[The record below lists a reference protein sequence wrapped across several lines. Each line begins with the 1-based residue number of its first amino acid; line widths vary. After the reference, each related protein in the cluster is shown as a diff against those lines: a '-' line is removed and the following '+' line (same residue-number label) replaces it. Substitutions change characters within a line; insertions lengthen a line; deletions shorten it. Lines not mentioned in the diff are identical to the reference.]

1 MAATIIYLV
10 ISLLVSLVFIILGIS
25 QYKAEKPVS
34 LNTGEKPPREEEL
47 TSVTEWNHRHGRN
60 LIIFGCVLFITL
72 SVFMYFI
79 EKMDRI
85 VVYVVIFMIVLFAEI
100 AWLVYEHSVMK
111 KKMIKNL
118 YHNLYDLDCF
128 YTDTDEDEMSEYRQW
143 KEIIDRGN

>member
-100 AWLVYEHSVMK
+100 AWLVYEHDVMK

-118 YHNLYDLDCF
+118 
-128 YTDTDEDEMSEYRQW
+128 
-143 KEIIDRGN
+143 